1 MKIDQQEIVDW
12 KQHPI
17 TKNFEAGV
25 NSHINRIKGILSDP
39 LSANDIEY
47 IAKQKG
53 ILIGLEAILTYEP
66 EVTPEGEFIE
76 YE

>member
-1 MKIDQQEIVDW
+1 MKLEAQEIVDW
-12 KQHPI
+12 KEHPL

-25 NSHINRIKGILSDP
+25 NIHINRIKAILSDP
-39 LSANDIEY
+39 HTVSDVEY

-53 ILIGLEAILTYEP
+53 ILIGLEALLTYEP
-66 EVTPEGEFIE
+66 ELTPEGEIVN